1 MVVKL
6 KKSDF
11 NAGSPYS
18 CWLKEEIIGEISDY
32 ENGFEKRGLVK
43 KHNIKL
49 FDGMDSYIM
58 ENISKFD
65 DYPDELKAMAADII
79 RAELDPTFKE

>member
-1 MVVKL
+1 MTKID
-6 KKSDF
+6 KSCF

-18 CWLKEEIIGEISDY
+18 CWLKEEVTGEIGNY
-32 ENGFEKRGLVK
+32 RYGLKNRGLVK

-49 FDGMDSYIM
+49 FDGIEDYIM
-58 ENISKFD
+58 ENVGKFD
-65 DYPDELKAMAADII
+65 DYPDELKAMAIDII